1 MPNEPS
7 ELDFSV
13 LDPANAV
20 VTLRPDLRFTPAEF
34 DREPCYMIEDPLRG
48 KFFRIGTDEFTLI
61 SFLDGKNTIAQAIGL
76 SSESLRESAF
86 TENEAMSVC
95 HWLLES
101 QLAVCGGAA
110 QGERLAQSARKQ
122 AQNKLAA
129 SVNPMAMRLPLCNP
143 TALLNRIAPWT
154 NWIFT
159 RPAVIAWCVV
169 CGIGLLVAISNR
181 SELIQSSSVL
191 LDRDNWLRLALVWLI
206 LKVLHEAAHGLACL
220 HFGGTVPS
228 AGILLVLFTP
238 LPFVD
243 VTASWRFSSK
253 WQRIATA
260 AAGVYF
266 ELFVAAVAIILWSW
280 SSDSVVRHAAL
291 NVAAT
296 AGLTSVLVNGNPL
309 MRFDGYYMLSDWLEL
324 PNMSASGQKYIASLF
339 QAIVGIETPPD
350 NRSRRTRRIIAVYA
364 IASLIW
370 RNMVY
375 AGLLVVLFA
384 MVSKLGVFLAWAA
397 LLLALAAILVNPV
410 RNVVRFLSKQQ
421 TVSTKRLAAVAA
433 GALGLVLVVAFFL
446 ARPGTVR
453 TCGIVEY
460 SPPTIVRS
468 ASPGLVKEVKV
479 HDGETVEAGQVIAVL
494 ENEDLHVEL
503 ATVRNQ
509 IEQSRLRQR
518 MLQQTQETA
527 KQQAEVA
534 KSQSLQK
541 KEVEIQ
547 AQVDGLVVRA
557 PIAGQVVAQ
566 GLDSLTGRYLSVG
579 DEIVVIGDEKDKEII
594 LAAAQNDIS
603 SYMSQRGRPVKVR
616 IEGDEED
623 SFTAS
628 LTKIDPRASMKP
640 PHPALGADAGGDL
653 PVTSKRESPD
663 SKKMESEL
671 LDPCFTGT
679 VLLNATQSLKLH
691 AGQRVTVFFSS
702 ADQSWAG
709 SLVMKVRKWVD
720 DRLAS
725 ADR

>member
-1 MPNEPS
+1 MPTEPS

-20 VTLRPDLRFTPAEF
+20 LTLRPDLRFTPAEF
-34 DREPCYMIEDPLRG
+34 DREACYMIEDPLRG

-61 SFLDGKNTIAQAIGL
+61 SFLDGKNTIAQAVGL
-76 SSESLRESAF
+76 SSETLRESAF

-122 AQNKLAA
+122 AQSKLAA
-129 SVNPMAMRLPLCNP
+129 SFNPMAMRLPLCNP
-143 TALLNRIAPWT
+143 TAILNRIAPWT
-154 NWIFT
+154 NWIFD
-159 RPAVIAWCVV
+159 RPAVIGWCVV
-169 CGIGLLVAISNR
+169 CAIGFLVAVSNR

-191 LDRDNWLRLALVWLI
+191 LDRDNWLRLAVVWLI

-220 HFGGTVPS
+220 HFGGNVPS
-228 AGILLVLFTP
+228 AGVLLVMFTP

-266 ELFVAAVAIILWSW
+266 EVFVAAVAIILWSW
-280 SSDSVVRHAAL
+280 STDSIVRNAAL

-296 AGLTSVLVNGNPL
+296 AGLTSVLINGNPL
-309 MRFDGYYMLSDWLEL
+309 MRFDGYYILSDWLEL
-324 PNMSASGQKYIASLF
+324 PNLSASGQKYIASLF
-339 QAIVGIETPPD
+339 QRIVGIEVPPD
-350 NRSRRTRRIIAVYA
+350 NRSPRTRRIIAVYA
-364 IASLIW
+364 VASLVW
-370 RNMVY
+370 RNLVY
-375 AGLLVVLFA
+375 AGLLVVLYA
-384 MVSKLGVFLAWAA
+384 MVSKLGAVLAWTA
-397 LLLALAAILVNPV
+397 LLLAIAAILVNPV
-410 RNVVRFLSKQQ
+410 RNVVRFLGKQQ
-421 TVSTKRLAAVAA
+421 TVSNKRLAAVAA
-433 GALGLVLVVAFFL
+433 GALGLVLLVAFLL

-468 ASPGLVKEVKV
+468 ASPGLVREVKV
-479 HDGETVEAGQVIAVL
+479 RDGQTVEAGQVIAIL
-494 ENEDLHVEL
+494 ENEDLKVEL
-503 ATVRNQ
+503 AHLRNQ
-509 IEQSRLRQR
+509 IEQSRLQQR
-518 MLQQTQETA
+518 MLRQTEETA

-534 KSQSLQK
+534 KNDSLEK
-541 KEVEIQ
+541 KRLEIQ
-547 AQVDGLVVRA
+547 HQVDGLIVRA
-557 PIAGQVVAQ
+557 PTAGQIIAH
-566 GLDSLTGRYLSVG
+566 GLDSLPGRYLSVG
-579 DEIVVIGDEKDKEII
+579 DEIVVIGNEKSKEVI

-603 SYMSQRGRPVKVR
+603 SYIAQRGRPVKIR
-616 IEGDEED
+616 ITGDEED
-623 SFTAS
+623 SFTADLS
-628 LTKIDPRASMKP
+628 KIDPRASTKP

-663 SKKMESEL
+663 SKKVESEL

-679 VLLNATQSLKLH
+679 VLLSAAQSLHLH
-691 AGQRVTVFFSS
+691 AGQRVTVLFSS

-709 SLVMKVRKWVD
+709 NLVMKVRKWID
-720 DRLAS
+720 DRLAG